1 MMTDSSKTTENVIGK
16 AIEVHR
22 ELGSGLLES
31 GDEACFVY
39 ELVEPG
45 LSFFPTWNCPALPSA
60 CCRTSMS
67 QRCDAEQVVL
77 QTIRMRICLRVLCAL
92 RGKRLL

>member
-1 MMTDSSKTTENVIGK
+1 MFDLPSRETWDGTENAEMMTDSSKTAENIIGK

-31 GDEACFVY
+31 GDEACFAY

-45 LSFFPTWNCPALPSA
+45 LSFFPT
-60 CCRTSMS
+60 
-67 QRCDAEQVVL
+67 
-77 QTIRMRICLRVLCAL
+77 
-92 RGKRLL
+92 